1 MEPRLGAP
9 KFAILEKY
17 KFAESEH
24 IVHQRKKFRKQKSSV
39 TMSYIGSGQNFLPQV
54 KSWSARGKLIFRFLG
69 LKDSAKN

>member
-9 KFAILEKY
+9 KFAIFEKY

-24 IVHQRKKFRKQKSSV
+24 IVQKRKQFRKKKSV
-39 TMSYIGSGQNFLPQV
+39 TMSYIWSGQKFLPRV